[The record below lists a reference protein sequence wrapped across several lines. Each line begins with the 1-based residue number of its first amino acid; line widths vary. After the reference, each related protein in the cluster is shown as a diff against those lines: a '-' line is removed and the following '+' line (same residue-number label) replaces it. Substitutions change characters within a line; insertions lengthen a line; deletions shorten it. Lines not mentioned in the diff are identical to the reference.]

1 MASIYELTG
10 EFLQFSIIADQE
22 ELTEEQKVMLD
33 EALCNLCED
42 IEVKLEGYSKV
53 IRNIEADIEGIR
65 AEEKR
70 LASRRKAM
78 ENRIESLK
86 SAMAYAMKATDT
98 KKVKGDLFTI
108 SIQANPESVVIDE
121 QYLENIPP
129 KYLIPQEPKIDKK
142 LLKEDIKAGVDLDG
156 IAHLEQS
163 EGIRIR

>member
-1 MASIYELTG
+1 MATIYELTG

-22 ELTEEQKVMLD
+22 ELTEEQKEMLD

-53 IRNIEADIEGIR
+53 IRNIEADIEGIK

-70 LASRRKAM
+70 LAARRKTM
-78 ENRIESLK
+78 ENRIENLK
-86 SAMAYAMKATDT
+86 KAMAYAMKATGT

-108 SIQANPESVVIDE
+108 SIQANPKSVVIDE
-121 QYLENIPP
+121 QYIENIPP

-142 LLKEDIKAGVDLDG
+142 LLKEDIEAGADLEG
-156 IAHLEQS
+156 IAHLEQT